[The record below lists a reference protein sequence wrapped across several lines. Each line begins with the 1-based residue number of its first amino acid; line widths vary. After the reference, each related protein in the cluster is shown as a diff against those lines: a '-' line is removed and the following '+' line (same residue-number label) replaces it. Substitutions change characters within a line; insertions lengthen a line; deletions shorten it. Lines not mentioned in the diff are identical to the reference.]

1 MVVMVALSRR
11 SPFTAANPIIVGL
24 LLYIAFFQMVIYRS
38 RREDSGSVVLQLH
51 TNQLATTSTSLEPFA
66 AIGGLRIMEPHQDQ
80 QQRRGVGV
88 FPHHPVR
95 PPKNPVRWKRYSSRP
110 IKAPYPVFVTSLPK
124 SGTTS
129 MWKYMKCGGQLSS
142 HNWITKKGARKA
154 TLAGKCIH
162 QNIVDGKPPFANCGA
177 NDVFSDT
184 GVSCSREWRFVFELA

>member
-1 MVVMVALSRR
+1 MVAWSRR
-11 SPFTAANPIIVGL
+11 SPFTANPIIVGL

-38 RREDSGSVVLQLH
+38 RREDSGSVVLELH
-51 TNQLATTSTSLEPFA
+51 TSQFATTSMEPFA
-66 AIGGLRIMEPHQDQ
+66 AIEGFRIMEPHQDQ

-88 FPHHPVR
+88 FPRHPVR
-95 PPKNPVRWKRYSSRP
+95 PPKNPVPWKRYSSRP

-142 HNWITKKGARKA
+142 HNWITKRGARKA

-162 QNIVDGKPPFANCGA
+162 DNIRDGKPPFANCGA

-184 GVSCSREWRFVFELA
+184 GVSCCNGD